1 MKGGLWGGGRLSR
14 ARPRGFACGR
24 DLHPGCTGRPL
35 NRNGMGLVYG
45 RGVNI
50 EKGEYPSPS
59 PLFQSLEDIAGLE
72 LGLPTYPRGP
82 LRASGD
88 LREMMLD
95 RPCAGPQTGGSGR
108 ASILEEVFQK
118 PKLLK

>member
-1 MKGGLWGGGRLSR
+1 MKGGLGGRGRLSG

-24 DLHPGCTGRPL
+24 DLHPRCTGRPL
-35 NRNGMGLVYG
+35 NRSRIDLVYR

-95 RPCAGPQTGGSGR
+95 KSCAGPQTGGSGR
-108 ASILEEVFQK
+108 ANILEEVFQN